1 MSAMVILPQE
11 GKVVLGGFVT
21 FKLAGQ
27 STNGS
32 LAVIEHQVAPGTLA
46 APPHTHQHEDEISYI
61 LEGTITV
68 QLGEQVIP
76 APPGT
81 LVFKPRGEPH
91 TFWNQGS
98 VFARL
103 LEIITPAGF
112 ERYFAELHEM
122 VAPPSPPNFDGIAA
136 LAQHYGLDLDVSRV
150 DELVQ
155 KYGVRL
161 PISPQQGAA

>member
-1 MSAMVILPQE
+1 MSAVVILPHQ
-11 GKVVLGGFVT
+11 GDVALGGFVT
-21 FKLAGQ
+21 FKLAGNL
-27 STNGS
+27 TNGS
-32 LAVIEHQVAPGTLA
+32 LSAIEHQLAPGVLA

-68 QLGEQVIP
+68 QLGERVMD

-98 VFARL
+98 VPARL

-112 ERYFAELHEM
+112 ERYFAELHELM
-122 VAPPSPPNFDGIAA
+122 AQPGPPNFDRITT
-136 LAQHYGLDLDVSRV
+136 LAQQYGLHLDFSRV

-155 KYGVRL
+155 KYGVQL
-161 PISPQQGAA
+161 PGPPQPGAA

>member
-1 MSAMVILPQE
+1 MSAMVILPRE
-11 GKVVLGGFVT
+11 GDVALGGFVT
-21 FKLAGQ
+21 FKLAGHL
-27 STNGS
+27 TNGS
-32 LAVIEHQVAPGTLA
+32 LSIIEHQLAPGVLA

-68 QLGEQVIP
+68 QLGQQVMD

-98 VFARL
+98 VPVRL
-103 LEIITPAGF
+103 LEMITPAGF
-112 ERYFAELHEM
+112 ERYFAELHE
-122 VAPPSPPNFDGIAA
+122 VIAQPGSPNLDRITR
-136 LAQHYGLDLDVSRV
+136 LAQQYGLDLDFSRV
-150 DELVQ
+150 EELVQ

-161 PISPQQGAA
+161 AATPQPGTA